1 MTYSLDDHF
10 HLQIFCDTCLS
21 SAEEMNPLPSLS
33 KCLRPSMKSSTVSL
47 IFFWD
52 TAYNIYEKVIHFLT
66 LQPHLRSKYRTCKMG
81 RNVSKE
87 TRPSVFWFCTRR
99 RTSASVGF
107 WPRARRTSPTWFAC
121 KIESKT

>member
-1 MTYSLDDHF
+1 
-10 HLQIFCDTCLS
+10 
-21 SAEEMNPLPSLS
+21 
-33 KCLRPSMKSSTVSL
+33 MKSSTVSL

-107 WPRARRTSPTWFAC
+107 WPARRIAAC
-121 KIESKT
+121 SSYVQDNPFSLGIGGSADCHL